1 MGGEGAASQGGK
13 RGGGG
18 QERGKGKREK
28 GWPPRVVGE
37 RNDASDDF

>member
-13 RGGGG
+13 RGGGWRPS
-18 QERGKGKREK
+18 EGKREK
-28 GWPPRVVGE
+28 GWPPRFVGE